1 MRFLWG
7 SFHIIKSV
15 IQLFYCHFIVVI
27 KEINIIYVN
36 RSYSA
41 ERRNEKCILFFSPFV
56 TCIILLYFQGRPDP
70 DLGPVEATVLLQRNT
85 NIVVV
90 AAPPT
95 RPRRI
100 NTHLM
105 TTATK
110 TLTSLVNAS
119 TDLAAG
125 VTHIPHLQ
133 NIGQVTRKGQRTR
146 SVTIKI
152 EIIRRTRRDIIPLT
166 DIPANTGM
174 VTLVLYGVI
183 NMINTTSMINT
194 GDDVQQQ

>member
-1 MRFLWG
+1 M
-7 SFHIIKSV
+7 
-15 IQLFYCHFIVVI
+15 
-27 KEINIIYVN
+27 
-36 RSYSA
+36 
-41 ERRNEKCILFFSPFV
+41 

-70 DLGPVEATVLLQRNT
+70 DLDPVEATALLQRNT
-85 NIVVV
+85 NTVVV
-90 AAPPT
+90 TVPPT

-105 TTATK
+105 TSATK
-110 TLTSLVNAS
+110 TLTSRVNAS

-133 NIGQVTRKGQRTR
+133 NIGLVTRKGQRTR

-152 EIIRRTRRDIIPLT
+152 EIIRRTRRDIIRLT
-166 DIPANTGM
+166 DIHANTGM
-174 VTLVLYGVI
+174 VTLVLYEVI

-194 GDDVQQQ
+194 EDDVQSGLAYRKSSLSPSVNLMCSFSGRKK